1 MANAKM
7 CDRCGTFYVR
17 DRNYILNEKSAK
29 GFPVC
34 GIRHEGYINTY
45 DLCPECYDELIKFMR
60 IDTKGEQNYG

>member
-7 CDRCGTFYVR
+7 CDCCGTFYVR

-34 GIRHEGYINTY
+34 GIRHGGYINTY